1 VRAVVLDTNVV
12 SEWIRDGIGP
22 MAREA
27 GRFQRTLTFV
37 TLGELAAWSLVRSLG
52 PRRRAALQAH
62 VAQAMILR
70 YDRRVADTWGE
81 LNAGA
86 RMRGRPASE
95 NDTWI
100 AACCIVTG
108 LPLLTYDTKDF
119 RYFAD
124 HHGLGLV
131 G

>member
-27 GRFQRTLTFV
+27 GRFQRTLMFV

-86 RMRGRPASE
+86 RMRGGPHPRTTPGSRPVAS
-95 NDTWI
+95 
-100 AACCIVTG
+100 
-108 LPLLTYDTKDF
+108 
-119 RYFAD
+119 
-124 HHGLGLV
+124 
-131 G
+131 